1 MAMSSTSK
9 ENDTVLV
16 GRKPPMNYVIACL
29 TLFDSGRS
37 PIRVKARGIAISR
50 AVDAVELL
58 RRAFIK
64 ELRIDK
70 ISTDTLMFTQR
81 SGIDRSISTIEI
93 IISKPDRK
101 SEQYEPAAL

>member
-1 MAMSSTSK
+1 MSSNLS

-16 GRKPPMNYVIACL
+16 GKKPLMNYVIACL
-29 TLFDSGRS
+29 TLFDSNIS
-37 PIRVKARGIAISR
+37 PIKVKARGLAISR

-64 ELRIDK
+64 DLKIK
-70 ISTDTLMFTQR
+70 IISTDTLMFTKS

-93 IISKPDRK
+93 VISKPDTR
-101 SEQYEPAAL
+101 

>member
-1 MAMSSTSK
+1 MSSNLS

-16 GRKPPMNYVIACL
+16 GKKPLMNYVVACL
-29 TLFDSGRS
+29 TLFDSNIS
-37 PIRVKARGIAISR
+37 PIKVKARGLAISR

-64 ELRIDK
+64 DLKIK
-70 ISTDTLMFTQR
+70 IISTDTLMFTKR

-93 IISKPDRK
+93 VISKPDTR
-101 SEQYEPAAL
+101 

>member
-1 MAMSSTSK
+1 MSSNLQ

-16 GRKPPMNYVIACL
+16 GKKPPMNYVIACL
-29 TLFDSGRS
+29 TLFDSGIS
-37 PIRVKARGIAISR
+37 PIKIKARGLAISR

-64 ELRIDK
+64 DLKINK
-70 ISTDTLMFTQR
+70 ISTDTLMFTKR

-93 IISKPDRK
+93 IISKPD
-101 SEQYEPAAL
+101 SN